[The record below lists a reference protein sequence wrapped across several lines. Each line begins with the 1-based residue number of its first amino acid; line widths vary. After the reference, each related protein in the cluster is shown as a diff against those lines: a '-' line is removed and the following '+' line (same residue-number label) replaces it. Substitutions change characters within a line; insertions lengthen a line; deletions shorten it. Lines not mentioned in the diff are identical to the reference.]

1 MIKVENIGVVK
12 SKFKEPAPP
21 DEMRQ
26 YESTIE
32 IKPEYEEGLY
42 RIEESDYLVVIF
54 NFHLSEGYNLKSERR
69 FGEIKGVFASR
80 SPHRPSPLGVTTVK
94 LLAREKGQLRVKGL
108 DAVDGTPVV
117 DIKPY
122 AEVMDSPNSN

>member
-1 MIKVENIGVVK
+1 
-12 SKFKEPAPP
+12 PAPP

-42 RIEESDYLVVIF
+42 KIEESDFIVVIF
-54 NFHLSEGYNLKSERR
+54 NFHLSESYNLKSERR